1 MMTRKYP
8 IFFELFVRMAHS
20 SNCDTMARWT
30 GLNQANVTTLQQVHL
45 AYLLLFQEAIEVKIG
60 PKL

>member
-1 MMTRKYP
+1 
-8 IFFELFVRMAHS
+8 
-20 SNCDTMARWT
+20 MARWT
-30 GLNQANVTTLQQVHL
+30 GLNGANVTTPQQVPF